1 MTRLKAGLSGMVAP
15 NGAALLPMGF
25 QSQREASAGGNP
37 NGGKPVDA
45 EENRKELEIDRM
57 KAETK
62 KLRTETARMRLGNVL
77 DMFRLV
83 LTAMAATA
91 AVLVALDQV
100 GLMGGA

>member
-1 MTRLKAGLSGMVAP
+1 M
-15 NGAALLPMGF
+15 
-25 QSQREASAGGNP
+25 
-37 NGGKPVDA
+37 DA